1 MKTKLIA
8 GVGALT
14 LIAALAV
21 TGVMFGGGEAQAQ
34 GVERYEYGYMLPV
47 PRLESYEIDV
57 KRWAGNDK
65 DKEYLRSHVF
75 VYEEGQTNF
84 ERQIN
89 SLRLLDEL
97 SADGWEMADA
107 QAGLLR
113 RKK

>member
-8 GVGALT
+8 GAGALVLVAT
-14 LIAALAV
+14 VAV
-21 TGVMFGGGEAQAQ
+21 AGLMFSGGEAQAQ
-34 GVERYEYGYMLPV
+34 GVEQYEYGYMLPV

-65 DKEYLRSHVF
+65 DKEYLRSRVF
-75 VYEEGQTNF
+75 VYEEGQTSF

-89 SLRLLDEL
+89 SLRLLDKL
-97 SADGWEMADA
+97 SADGWELHDA
-107 QAGLLR
+107 KAGVLR